1 MTARWSTVLIVAFGL
16 ILVAL
21 GCTATLLWLRN
32 PAVEGAAGAGF
43 WALTLATW
51 FVAILTV
58 SQLAAFTPR
67 SRGLR
72 RLQDLAIP
80 LLFGAF
86 VLYLWE
92 VAVRGFGVPHV
103 LMPSPS
109 ATAARFAGS
118 LPVLAEDFVQT
129 FVRGVLPGYAI
140 GCGSGL
146 LMAIVASRFAF
157 LGRGLLPLGNF
168 ASALPIVGIAPIMV
182 MWFGFDWP
190 SKAAVVAVITF
201 FPMLVNTLAGL
212 AAAGTI
218 ERDLMRSY
226 AATPMQTLVKLS
238 LPAAMPF
245 IFNGLKINSTL
256 ALIGAIVAEFFGTP
270 TRGIGFRISIE
281 VARMSLD
288 VVWAE
293 IALAALA
300 GMAFYGALVLIER
313 AVTFWHPSYRI

>member
-1 MTARWSTVLIVAFGL
+1 MTVRWSTLLLAAFGL
-16 ILVAL
+16 ILTAL
-21 GCTATLLWLRN
+21 GCATTLLWLRD

-43 WALTLATW
+43 WTITLATW
-51 FVAILTV
+51 SVAILTV

-67 SRGLR
+67 SHGLR
-72 RLQDLAIP
+72 RLQDLVIP

-92 VAVRGFGVPHV
+92 VAVRGFGVPRV

-109 ATAARFAGS
+109 ATATRFAAS

-129 FVRGVLPGYAI
+129 FVRGVLPGYVI
-140 GCGSGL
+140 GCGSGF
-146 LMAIVASRFAF
+146 LMAVVANRFAF

-182 MWFGFDWP
+182 MWFGFEWP

-201 FPMLVNTLAGL
+201 FPTLVNTLAGL
-212 AAAGTI
+212 AATGAI

-226 AATPMQTLVKLS
+226 AATPAQTLMKLS

-288 VVWAE
+288 MVWAE

-300 GMAFYGALVLIER
+300 GMAFYGALVLMER
-313 AVTFWHPSYRI
+313 AVTFWHPSYRT

>member
-1 MTARWSTVLIVAFGL
+1 VTSRWSPFLIVAFGL

-21 GCTATLLWLRN
+21 GCTATLRWLRD

-43 WALTLATW
+43 WTLTLATW
-51 FVAILTV
+51 LMAILTV
-58 SQLAAFTPR
+58 AQLAAFTPR

-72 RLQDLAIP
+72 RLQDLVIP

-109 ATAARFAGS
+109 ATATRFAGS

-140 GCGSGL
+140 GCGSGF
-146 LMAIVASRFAF
+146 LMAVVANRFAF

-212 AAAGTI
+212 AVAGAI

-226 AATPMQTLVKLS
+226 AATPAQTLTKLS

-288 VVWAE
+288 MVWAE

-300 GMAFYGALVLIER
+300 GMAFYGALVLMER
-313 AVTFWHPSYRI
+313 AVTFWHPSYRT

>member
-1 MTARWSTVLIVAFGL
+1 VTARRSALLMVVFGL

-21 GCTATLLWLRN
+21 GCTATLLWLRD
-32 PAVEGAAGAGF
+32 PAIEGSAGADF
-43 WALTLATW
+43 WTLTLATW
-51 FVAILTV
+51 LIAILTV

-67 SRGLR
+67 SRSLR

-80 LLFGAF
+80 LLFGGF

-92 VAVRGFGVPHV
+92 VAVRGFGVPRV

-109 ATAARFAGS
+109 ATAARVVGS
-118 LPVLAEDFVQT
+118 LPVLGDDFVQT

-140 GCGSGL
+140 GCGSGF
-146 LMAIVASRFAF
+146 LMAIMANRFAF

-212 AAAGTI
+212 AVAGVI
-218 ERDLMRSY
+218 ESDLMRSY
-226 AATPMQTLVKLS
+226 AATPAQTLMKLS

-288 VVWAE
+288 MVWAE

-300 GMAFYGALVLIER
+300 GMAFYGALVLMER
-313 AVTFWHPSYRI
+313 AVTFWHPSYRT